1 MFVCHKSFE
10 FPVPPFLRSPG
21 SGYYRAVELSL
32 QMPWFIITFLVQEDE
47 SSFVRSVCC
56 SWENDLIDLID
67 AQALAHAGETSPP
80 ARHAL
85 VSLQQ
90 VVPHAH
96 GTGWTVRDI
105 RSVWAANEVPSNEPV
120 VIVEDVGGIQFYCTF
135 PSDEPP
141 IVGERRLVASIGV

>member
-10 FPVPPFLRSPG
+10 FPVPPLLRSPG
-21 SGYYRAVELSL
+21 SGYYRAVELSF
-32 QMPWFIITFLVQEDE
+32 QMPWFIITYLVQEEE

-56 SWENDLIDLID
+56 SSENDLIDLID
-67 AQALAHAGETSPP
+67 THVLTHAGETSPP
-80 ARHAL
+80 TRQAVA
-85 VSLQQ
+85 SLQQ

-105 RSVWAANEVPSNEPV
+105 RSVWVANEVPSNEQV
-120 VIVEDVGGIQFYCTF
+120 VIVEDAGGTQFCCTF

-141 IVGERRLVASIGV
+141 IVGERRLVATIGA